1 MTIQNKNLDYSEPVI
16 SFTIGNIRDR
26 FNEYFKDGILGDNP
40 WDGLSA
46 ERRDDILD
54 KFQWEFDLSEEF
66 AIAAEYVFE
75 GWNQ

>member
-1 MTIQNKNLDYSEPVI
+1 MI

-26 FNEYFKDGILGDNP
+26 FNEYFKDGVLGSNP
-40 WDGLSA
+40 WDSLSP

-54 KFQWEFDLSEEF
+54 AFQWGLDLSEEF

-75 GWNQ
+75 ELN